1 VWIDASE
8 LAKNRVAGERLK
20 LCAFVPQSPYGTGAN
35 VSLAA
40 THTDVLR

>member
-1 VWIDASE
+1 MWVNAPE
-8 LAKNRVAGERLK
+8 LPKNRVADECLK
-20 LCAFVPQSPYGTGAN
+20 LCAFVPQSPYGARTN